1 MGRRS
6 GRLRVH
12 AVAAADGQQC
22 HRIVCGAW
30 GSWSLGDAEGD
41 RRVKT
46 VRFTPAGRRYCNSLI
61 APSRAA
67 EYRAMSELP
76 DELRS
81 ALLKGMG
88 VYGRVFRKQMYDISV

>member
-1 MGRRS
+1 MYTLLPRQTVNNVIAS
-6 GRLRVH
+6 F
-12 AVAAADGQQC
+12 VAHGF
-22 HRIVCGAW
+22 VE
-30 GSWSLGDAEGD
+30 LGDAEGD

-88 VYGRVFRKQMYDISV
+88 VYGRVFRKQMHDISV